1 MRNALYSGKRNGLA
15 KGNFKKFDFFASYR
29 GSTDRKTMRDREAI
43 NRFCAFKLL
52 GRKNYTSGDMDTFL
66 AQGLRQL
73 TSLTD
78 VARSDLRFGVRK
90 SSFT

>member
-1 MRNALYSGKRNGLA
+1 MHCIAA
-15 KGNFKKFDFFASYR
+15 KGTAWLRETSKSSIFLQAT
-29 GSTDRKTMRDREAI
+29 GGALDRKTMRDREAI